1 MKIVA
6 FDPGETTGICYLD
19 SDSLSTAWFHTEP
32 VSAIYQLAS
41 FGDVFCSWY
50 NEADLFVVEN
60 FRLYSH
66 KALEMINNELI
77 ACRVIGALEVLAVR
91 LNKKIVYQMAAQA
104 KPFVTD
110 RRLELYNL
118 YTNNKHE
125 RDATRHALY
134 YLIKNGHLEA
144 K

>member
-1 MKIVA
+1 MKVLA

-19 SDSLSTAWFHTEP
+19 SDNLSTAWFHTEP
-32 VSAIYQLAS
+32 ADAMYQVAA
-41 FGDVFCSWY
+41 FGGVFNSYY

-104 KPFVTD
+104 KPFCTD
-110 RRLELYNL
+110 ERLEKYGLYSKNR
-118 YTNNKHE
+118 HE

-134 YLIKNGHLEA
+134 YLIKNGRLETR
-144 K
+144 